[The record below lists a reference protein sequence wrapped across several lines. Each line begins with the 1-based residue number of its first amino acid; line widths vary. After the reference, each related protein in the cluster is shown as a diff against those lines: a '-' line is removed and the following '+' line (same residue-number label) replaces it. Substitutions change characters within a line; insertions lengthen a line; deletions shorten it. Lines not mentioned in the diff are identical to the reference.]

1 MPRLAFITMLLLML
15 WPVGAL
21 AHPHVWADMRSELLI
36 NDAGLITGARVEWTT
51 DKAYAKDALGIFKKL
66 PDGGY
71 GAEDLAKLTE
81 ENLSALADYGYF
93 INFRFNGEKQKIG
106 KAQDGLQTYN
116 PVTGRLTLL
125 FSVPLLEP
133 LDPANGQVQLKVY
146 DPEFFI
152 DFEYVAQKPLLI
164 SKPLRAGCVA
174 KLLPIPSDTQIDQ
187 TKAMLATKGRDWKPE
202 NEEDFGSMFAQAT
215 EVTCTQRRK

>member
-1 MPRLAFITMLLLML
+1 MNVPRAIIFVMVVL
-15 WPVGAL
+15 WPLQAV
-21 AHPHVWADMRSELLI
+21 AHPHVWADMRSELLV
-36 NDAGLITGARVEWTT
+36 DEQGLITGARVEWTT
-51 DKAYAKDALGIFKKL
+51 DKAYAKDALGIYKKQA
-66 PDGGY
+66 DGSY
-71 GAEDLAKLTE
+71 DKEDLAKLTE

-116 PVTGRLTLL
+116 PATGRLTLL
-125 FSVPLLEP
+125 FSVPLLTL
-133 LDPANGQVQLKVY
+133 LDPAKGQVQLKVY

-152 DFEYVAQKPLLI
+152 DFEYVKEKPLLI
-164 SKPLRAGCVA
+164 ARPLREGCVA
-174 KLLPIPSDTQIDQ
+174 KLLPIPSDTEIDQ

-215 EVTCTQRRK
+215 EVTCTP